1 MISLDR
7 PQWYD
12 EDGQL
17 RSSFSASE
25 GLPVIETTI
34 SDPDDLPRDKSA
46 IYYNPS
52 GWTLATPGMGPGTST
67 TKYITVL
74 YSGVQYSYD
83 NSDLVVQKAVVG
95 HQAVGLCYE
104 VQRRRTSSSV
114 EFGPWE
120 TVVSCA
126 PTSSRPTIP
135 YFVASGMGTT
145 EFATAGSEV
154 NSGSPSQPISGKA
167 LTEYVSSSIA
177 SAKDLLYEGPVV
189 TVSTNTP
196 AVGNAYSFPLT
207 NFNRSPVVGDKFP
220 ALVKSSTSDKLFS
233 VICQVGNVSTSTV
246 NATYTSVLQIA
257 SDYTNEILLRSGV
270 SSAESIG
277 QLSSQSGLYFGSA
290 SGGSQCH
297 AMIGTPV
304 VGGPGN
310 IYGGINPLGEV
321 FAKTV
326 TVSGYLNRQLLY
338 YGTGPYIIDS
348 GSIQWVHSGDDVG
361 ASGLFVANGN
371 FSETLTVSDNEGN
384 TLTCNCCIIYGTLG
398 GYQYALGFRDGA
410 SNNYTTERFF
420 GTTLTIRRGGASSLS
435 IYSL

>member
-1 MISLDR
+1 MITLDR

-17 RSSFSASE
+17 RSSFSVSE
-25 GLPVIETTI
+25 GLPIIETTV
-34 SDPDDLPRDKSA
+34 SNPNDLPKDKSA
-46 IYYNPS
+46 IYYNSS
-52 GWTLATPGMGPGTST
+52 GWSLSTPGMGPGTST

-74 YSGVQYSYD
+74 YSGVQ
-83 NSDLVVQKAVVG
+83 NSSGNSGLVVQKAVVG
-95 HQAVGLCYE
+95 NKGAGLCYE

-126 PTSSRPTIP
+126 PTSSKPTIP
-135 YFVASGMGTT
+135 YFVAGGMSTA
-145 EFATAGSEV
+145 EFATTGSEV

-177 SAKDLLYEGPVV
+177 SAKDLLYEGPAV

-196 AVGNAYSFPLT
+196 AVGNAYSFPLA

-220 ALVKSSTSDKLFS
+220 ALVKSSTSNKLFS
-233 VICQVGNVSTSTV
+233 VICQVKSVSTSTA

-270 SSAESIG
+270 SSVESIG
-277 QLSSQSGLYFGSA
+277 ELSSQSGLYFGSA
-290 SGGSQCH
+290 SGGSECH

-321 FAKTV
+321 FTKTV
-326 TVSGYLNRQLLY
+326 TVRGYLNRQLLY

-361 ASGLFVANGN
+361 ASGLFVSNGN
-371 FSETLTVSDNEGN
+371 FSETLTVSDGVS

-398 GYQYALGFRDGA
+398 GYQYAFGFRDGA
-410 SNNYTTERFF
+410 SNNYTTTRFY
-420 GTTLTIRRGGASSLS
+420 GTTLTIRRGGTSSLS
-435 IYSL
+435 VYSL